1 MRGGKYLYRSYGAD
15 KRRAGRRGGSFS
27 VAAAVAVVCVF
38 SVIAVNALSPS
49 DLLIYMPCRPCY
61 AVCMGVFDNGEAAE
75 KFALLLKERGGAGY
89 VLSDGGRF
97 LTLAAAY
104 GSEADAVKVSDRLK
118 EEGENASVIDLSLK
132 AENISFGGE
141 ARLAKLCA
149 GAADMIYRAFL
160 ELTVIADKIDAAAY
174 DGGDL
179 EDIAAGAEGIAGALT
194 GTAESMADKLRGLAE
209 ICSGLSGEC
218 TSSDVRAASFDVFLS
233 LKTDFR

>member
-1 MRGGKYLYRSYGAD
+1 MQGGKYLYRSYGAD

-38 SVIAVNALSPS
+38 SAIAVNALSPS

-61 AVCMGVFDNGEAAE
+61 AVCMGVFDNGAAAE

-141 ARLAKLCA
+141 ARLAKLCVD
-149 GAADMIYRAFL
+149 AADMIYRAFL
-160 ELTVIADKIDAAAY
+160 ELTVIADKIDAAAP
-174 DGGDL
+174 
-179 EDIAAGAEGIAGALT
+179 AAIWKTSPPERKESPGRLRERRNRWRTNCAVLRKSVRDFQANARLPMSERRLLT
-194 GTAESMADKLRGLAE
+194 FFCR
-209 ICSGLSGEC
+209 
-218 TSSDVRAASFDVFLS
+218 
-233 LKTDFR
+233 